1 MADATALRARFDAL
15 AKAYPSGQHG
25 RWAANERADALDAW
39 FAEAFDPPVAGVA
52 LVALG
57 GYGRRLQLPS
67 SDVDILVIHAGLA
80 EDMLAEL
87 GERLWYPLW
96 IAGSR

>member
-1 MADATALRARFDAL
+1 MADAAALRARFDAL
-15 AKAYPSGQHG
+15 ARAYPSGQHR

-57 GYGRRLQLPS
+57 GYGRRLQLPVLEVANLLGT
-67 SDVDILVIHAGLA
+67 DRMTARDKNELVA
-80 EDMLAEL
+80 
-87 GERLWYPLW
+87 R
-96 IAGSR
+96 R